1 MNYEEEIMTMA
12 NKGYITSSEEEKLI
26 TAVLEA
32 DIYQRRGL

>member
-1 MNYEEEIMTMA
+1 MNYEEEIMMMA
-12 NKGYITSSEEEKLI
+12 KKGYITNSEEEKLI